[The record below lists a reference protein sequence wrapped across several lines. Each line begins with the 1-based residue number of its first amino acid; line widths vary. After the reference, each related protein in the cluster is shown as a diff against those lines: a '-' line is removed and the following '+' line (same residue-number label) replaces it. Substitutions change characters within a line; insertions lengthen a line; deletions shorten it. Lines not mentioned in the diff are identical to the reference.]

1 MPIPGTPQNSR
12 AVRDTT
18 LKALAVIDT
27 FKIAHP
33 HLRKLVVNLAH
44 VAEHGMTEGIIQR
57 QRAQDL
63 ERALVQRNNNKTS
76 KRGKITTNVAVTGV
90 ELLEMRN

>member
-12 AVRDTT
+12 AVRHTT
-18 LKALAVIDT
+18 LTVLAIIDT
-27 FKIAHP
+27 LKIAHP

-44 VAEHGMTEGIIQR
+44 AAEHGMTEDIIQR

-63 ERALVQRNNNKTS
+63 ERALV
-76 KRGKITTNVAVTGV
+76 
-90 ELLEMRN
+90 